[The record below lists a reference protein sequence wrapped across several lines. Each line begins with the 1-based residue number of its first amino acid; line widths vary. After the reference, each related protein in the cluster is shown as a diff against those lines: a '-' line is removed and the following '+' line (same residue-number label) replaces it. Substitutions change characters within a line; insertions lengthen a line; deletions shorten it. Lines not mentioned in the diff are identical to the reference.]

1 MDIPPIIVTGGIFP
15 PSGNIL
21 KEIRRGGSI
30 HENGKYVKATHGIM
44 LCLLCVN
51 PLHPRILHCYSL
63 ALFENLVWRVF
74 GMSLFSFPLP
84 GMQPAMVDASASA
97 SNHPPCFPFIQSF
110 PPCVVHF
117 ENLYQTIFMSPFP
130 SPVYKRQCIGRHG
143 TCSSAGIPSCHHRH
157 HHHR

>member
-1 MDIPPIIVTGGIFP
+1 MKLLGWEEEESPGMDIPPIIVTGGIFP

-30 HENGKYVKATHGIM
+30 HENGKCVKVTHGIM
-44 LCLLCVN
+44 LCLHCVN

-84 GMQPAMVDASASA
+84 GMQAAMVDASASA
-97 SNHPPCFPFIQSF
+97 SNHPNSLLSF
-110 PPCVVHF
+110 H
-117 ENLYQTIFMSPFP
+117 TILSSML
-130 SPVYKRQCIGRHG
+130 
-143 TCSSAGIPSCHHRH
+143 CSL
-157 HHHR
+157 